1 MGEILSE
8 LSDDFT
14 QVAAEPVRDDSATMG
29 GWAWGNYPQPEAAV
43 SYSITGYANPE
54 WRTGKLRRVTK
65 LLIAAV
71 MLAFIIFGFLT
82 VIEGEQTKQATA
94 EMQIKQAEQRIV
106 EAESRARE
114 AEAQAKVDTEL
125 ARQDGKTERAQTY
138 SLAVLALSA
147 GFGNT
152 IEMLL
157 FLGGMLL
164 LILAIPAE
172 IIFLKRKGWL

>member
-8 LSDDFT
+8 LSDDFA
-14 QVAAEPVRDDSATMG
+14 QVATEPVRDDSATVG
-29 GWAWGNYPQPEAAV
+29 GWAWGNYPQPEATV

-54 WRTGKLRRVTK
+54 WRTGKLKRVGK

-71 MLAFIIFGFLT
+71 MLAFIIFGFLS
-82 VIEGEQTKQATA
+82 VIEGEQSKQAIA
-94 EMQIKQAEQRIV
+94 EMQIKQAEQRIM

-138 SLAVLALSA
+138 SLALVALSA
-147 GFGNT
+147 GFNGT
-152 IEMLL
+152 MDMLL
-157 FLGGMLL
+157 FLGFMF
-164 LILAIPAE
+164 IAALAIPAE

>member
-1 MGEILSE
+1 MATTAEDLQGPQFQDNEAP
-8 LSDDFT
+8 DDFY
-14 QVAAEPVRDDSATMG
+14 SATMAG
-29 GWAWGNYPQPEAAV
+29 KQRWPGV
-43 SYSITGYANPE
+43 SNDNISYTIEGYANPE
-54 WRTGKLRRVTK
+54 WRAGKLKRVGK

-71 MLAFIIFGFLT
+71 MLAFIIFGFLSI
-82 VIEGEQTKQATA
+82 IESEQAKQATA

-138 SLAVLALSA
+138 SLALVALSA
-147 GFGNT
+147 GFSGT
-152 IEMLL
+152 MDMLL
-157 FLGGMLL
+157 FLGFMF
-164 LILAIPAE
+164 IAALAIPAE